1 MPQRG
6 ADWESSASPRR
17 TVSPVPSSVVTRGVD
32 KGQGRSSDSSRQDF
46 SPGQGQTQRGASAL
60 CPPTETSPPLW
71 NPSAC
76 HWVPSEWAGDPGVY
90 RGQALGEELSFQFAD
105 RENQGILAWKTVH
118 PQRSECARSSAWEA
132 RPQKGVTRGSPVG
145 SWPAVHRHPDFGCAL
160 LSGPTARLYFQ
171 SFTHVATSG
180 VLTNGKRVNM
190 WCLFLAYK
198 HICAC
203 TPLLPSA
210 SR

>member
-1 MPQRG
+1 MENLPQRG

-17 TVSPVPSSVVTRGVD
+17 TVSLVPSSAVTRGMD

-90 RGQALGEELSFQFAD
+90 RGQALGV
-105 RENQGILAWKTVH
+105 K
-118 PQRSECARSSAWEA
+118 SSASSLQTVRTRESWHGRLCILRGQSVRGA
-132 RPQKGVTRGSPVG
+132 LCGKQDPKRGSPEG
-145 SWPAVHRHPDFGCAL
+145 HLWGAGHCPPTPRLQLHP
-160 LSGPTARLYFQ
+160 
-171 SFTHVATSG
+171 
-180 VLTNGKRVNM
+180 
-190 WCLFLAYK
+190 
-198 HICAC
+198 
-203 TPLLPSA
+203 PLWA
-210 SR
+210 HG